1 MTPFMPDQ
9 QPADDRASAD
19 LRTLAMC
26 WRCGLPVAEDV
37 AYCPHCAARLVTS
50 TTGPFPLS
58 APLATASHDSFD
70 LLFKSYIILLVTGI
84 VHACVLGFT
93 VSPKHRGGLDR
104 SDRNAMFTQI
114 AVVEAI
120 DTAVIAWTV
129 YATWGLM
136 ARLSPP
142 QSARITAWLLAIP
155 ALGDLLALN
164 LGYHALLRKIIHA
177 PLISD
182 EMMRQFDLIAF
193 LTICVQPAV
202 VEEAYCRLF
211 ALDCLRGPL
220 GRHAAVWISAT
231 MFGFLHVAV
240 LPSVPYLIVVGA
252 VLAYLRLASG
262 TLLLPILVHLVHNL
276 VILLIECGMK

>member
-1 MTPFMPDQ
+1 MAPFMPDQ
-9 QPADDRASAD
+9 QPAHDPASAD
-19 LRTLAMC
+19 PHTVAMC
-26 WRCGLPVAEDV
+26 WRCGLPVSADL
-37 AYCPHCAARLVTS
+37 ASCPHCAARLFTTS
-50 TTGPFPLS
+50 TGPFPLS
-58 APLATASHDSFD
+58 APLPVVGQNSFD
-70 LLFKSYIILLVTGI
+70 LLFKSYIILLVIGI
-84 VHACVLGFT
+84 IHACALGFT
-93 VSPKHRGGLDR
+93 VNPKHRGGLDR

-120 DTAVIAWTV
+120 DTAVIAWAV
-129 YATWGLM
+129 YATWGLI
-136 ARLSPP
+136 ARPSPP

-155 ALGDLLALN
+155 ALGALLALN
-164 LGYHALLRKIIHA
+164 FGYHALLRKIIHA

-182 EMMRQFDLIAF
+182 EMMHQFDLIAF
-193 LTICVQPAV
+193 ITICIQPAV

-231 MFGFLHVAV
+231 MFGFLHVAIM
-240 LPSVPYLIVVGA
+240 PSVPYLIVVGA

-276 VILLIECGMK
+276 VILLIKVGMK

>member
-1 MTPFMPDQ
+1 MGPLMSDQ

-19 LRTLAMC
+19 SHPLTMC
-26 WRCGLPVAEDV
+26 WRCGLPVSEDL
-37 AYCPHCAARLVTS
+37 ASCPHCAARLFT
-50 TTGPFPLS
+50 TATGPFPLS
-58 APLATASHDSFD
+58 APLPAASHTSFD
-70 LLFKSYIILLVTGI
+70 LLFKSYIILLVIGI
-84 VHACVLGFT
+84 IHACVLGFT
-93 VSPKHRGGLDR
+93 VNPKHRGGLNR
-104 SDRNAMFTQI
+104 ADRNAMFTQI
-114 AVVEAI
+114 AVVETI
-120 DTAVIAWTV
+120 DTAVIAWAV

-136 ARLSPP
+136 ARPSPP
-142 QSARITAWLLAIP
+142 QRLRITAWILAIP
-155 ALGDLLALN
+155 ALGSLLALN
-164 LGYHALLRKIIHA
+164 IGYHALLRKMIHA
-177 PLISD
+177 PLVSD
-182 EMMRQFDLIAF
+182 EMMHQFDLIAF
-193 LTICVQPAV
+193 LTICIQPAV

-276 VILLIECGMK
+276 VILLIRVGMK